1 MAKKDSLLGSII
13 KGTVDITANTIK
25 TTYDVAEEI
34 AKVGFKA
41 ATSKD
46 AKKLYKKTGE
56 LFKFTPPK
64 EKLTEIGIINY
75 LTKED
80 QHIKDTYKSFW
91 QNHLNNKYDQK
102 SYEKFENHWRA
113 ICAQM
118 VFGALAKSKTH
129 NYFEIKEKIEKKLSE
144 KNEEIIILINTRYN
158 PSYSGVGPDVKS
170 ILNSECFDNKLN
182 ENSLLE
188 LDVGLS
194 KLDKFLVDSLN

>member
-46 AKKLYKKTGE
+46 AKKFYKKTGE

-80 QHIKDTYKSFW
+80 QHIKYTYKSFW
-91 QNHLNNKYDQK
+91 QNHLNNKY
-102 SYEKFENHWRA
+102 
-113 ICAQM
+113 
-118 VFGALAKSKTH
+118 
-129 NYFEIKEKIEKKLSE
+129 
-144 KNEEIIILINTRYN
+144 
-158 PSYSGVGPDVKS
+158 
-170 ILNSECFDNKLN
+170 
-182 ENSLLE
+182 
-188 LDVGLS
+188 
-194 KLDKFLVDSLN
+194 